1 MMGFLDRFLKMETP
15 TKRWLA
21 LHLDH
26 QDREFCLMWPFHRAQ
41 NGYGQIG
48 VDRAAPHRV
57 MCEYRNGPPPTD
69 LHHAAHS
76 CGMGHL
82 GCVNP
87 WHVDWKTPSENECDK
102 HRSGAWRPQR
112 KLTPDQVD
120 EIRSMKGRERTVDT
134 AERLGISERNIR
146 DIQAGKIWRL
156 ENNTRHVFTREE
168 IERIRSAPQA
178 DGVTKGF
185 AKEFSV
191 ATTTIHRIRN
201 GSSYRHFSEAA
212 E

>member
-1 MMGFLDRFLKMETP
+1 MTGFLDQFLKMETP
-15 TKRWLA
+15 SKRWLA

-41 NGYGQIG
+41 NGYAQTGT
-48 VDRAAPHRV
+48 DRVAPHRV
-57 MCEYRNGPPPTD
+57 MCEYRNGPPPSD
-69 LHHAAHS
+69 CHQAAHS
-76 CGMGHL
+76 CARGHL

-87 WHVDWKTPSENECDK
+87 WHLDWKTPSENECDK
-102 HRSGAWRPQR
+102 YRDGVWKPQR

-134 AERLGISERNIR
+134 AERFNISERNIR

-156 ENNTRHVFTREE
+156 ENSNRHVFTREE
-168 IERIRSAPQA
+168 VERIKAVPQAHGAVKGLAEEFGVHIVTIQRIRSG
-178 DGVTKGF
+178 D
-185 AKEFSV
+185 
-191 ATTTIHRIRN
+191 
-201 GSSYRHFSEAA
+201 SYKHFSEAA